1 MIKGHVRTTA
11 KEEGPAPAKRGSI
24 TMVWVYAVKSAVS
37 QQELTEA
44 EGYTVEQ
51 CWHEADQLQESADK
65 AAKFKKLLL
74 NKYGPAK
81 GNTIH
86 ELVMFSMHLW

>member
-1 MIKGHVRTTA
+1 
-11 KEEGPAPAKRGSI
+11 
-24 TMVWVYAVKSAVS
+24 
-37 QQELTEA
+37 LTEA

-74 NKYGPAK
+74 SKYGLAK
-81 GNTIH
+81 GNSIH
-86 ELVMFSMHLW
+86 ELVLFSMQLW